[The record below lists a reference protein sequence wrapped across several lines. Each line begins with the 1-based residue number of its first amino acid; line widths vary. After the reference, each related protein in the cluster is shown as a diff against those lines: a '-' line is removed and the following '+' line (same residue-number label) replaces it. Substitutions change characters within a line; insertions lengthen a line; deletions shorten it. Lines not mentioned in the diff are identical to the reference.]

1 MKLVDYLR
9 ALLSQFVSKKDT
21 GFIGDQAMPKTSSP
35 IVIFD
40 GLTNLEGFS
49 QKYVVPKSGYVT
61 VEGQTNSTMNELYL
75 CVDEQLK
82 VSAMGVNGWGSRASV
97 SAAKGSSIKID
108 ITGFAYARA
117 IFSETM
123 GGANSILNPILQ
135 GGLLCLRNTCKLY
148 LKRLS
153 VVRKSGSVI
162 SQTLRQANTLT
173 STLGTSQM
181 MRSGLP
187 PKTATFELLPLM
199 NQTIRLAFILGQHR
213 KGRVLLRQFLVY
225 QERVGER
232 LGVKSRKEKPSLFSV
247 ASLQNIHSLSLFQTK
262 VQSNLS
268 FGGALC

>member
-1 MKLVDYLR
+1 MRLVDYLR

-123 GGANSILNPILQ
+123 GG
-135 GGLLCLRNTCKLY
+135 G
-148 LKRLS
+148 
-153 VVRKSGSVI
+153 
-162 SQTLRQANTLT
+162 
-173 STLGTSQM
+173 
-181 MRSGLP
+181 
-187 PKTATFELLPLM
+187 
-199 NQTIRLAFILGQHR
+199 
-213 KGRVLLRQFLVY
+213 
-225 QERVGER
+225 
-232 LGVKSRKEKPSLFSV
+232 
-247 ASLQNIHSLSLFQTK
+247 
-262 VQSNLS
+262 
-268 FGGALC
+268 